1 MRRGRRR
8 GIFSNVSLHAPEI
21 FTFAQRRTPLSPSP
35 ALVHLLAEA
44 YAEPPR
50 GYHHLGHVD
59 EVLGWYD
66 WAGAQVAWRQPRE
79 VFVATLF
86 HDAVYVPGARD
97 NEARSAALA
106 VEVLAGRA
114 ACGALEELRGIDA
127 ARVAELI
134 ALTARHG
141 QLAADEVDDEAARF
155 LDCDLAILAAEPAR
169 YRRYTQEIAG
179 EYRALPAEAYRQGR
193 RAFVTSL
200 AARPRL
206 FLSELFHR
214 ALDARARENLAAEL
228 AGAMDSSDP

>member
-1 MRRGRRR
+1 MRRGRGR
-8 GIFSNVSLHAPEI
+8 GIFAGVSLHAPEI
-21 FTFAQRRTPLSPSP
+21 FAFAQRRAPLAPSP

-59 EVLGWYD
+59 EVLAWYD
-66 WAGAQVAWRQPRE
+66 WAAAQEAWRQPRE

-86 HDAVYVPGARD
+86 HDAVYVPGAKD

-106 VEVLAGRA
+106 QDVLAGRA
-114 ACGALEELRGIDA
+114 ACGALAELEALDA

-141 QLAADEVDDEAARF
+141 QLVPGEVDDEAARF

-169 YRRYTQEIAG
+169 YRRYTDEIAA
-179 EYRALPAEAYRQGR
+179 EYAALPAELYRAGR
-193 RAFVTSL
+193 RAFVSSL

-214 ALDARARENLAAEL
+214 ALDARARENLTREL
-228 AGAMDSSDP
+228 GAW

>member
-1 MRRGRRR
+1 M
-8 GIFSNVSLHAPEI
+8 SLHAPE
-21 FTFAQRRTPLSPSP
+21 TFAFARRPAPLAPSP

-59 EVLGWYD
+59 EVLAWFD
-66 WAGAQVAWRQPRE
+66 WAGERVAWRQPKE

-86 HDAVYVPGARD
+86 HDAVYVPGAKD

-106 VEVLAGRA
+106 QEVLAGRA
-114 ACGALEELRGIDA
+114 ACGALAELAGIDG

-141 QLAADEVDDEAARF
+141 QLAPGDVDDEAARF

-169 YRRYTQEIAG
+169 YRRYTDQIAA
-179 EYRALPAEAYRQGR
+179 EYSALPAAAYRAGR
-193 RAFVTSL
+193 RAFVAGL

-206 FLSELFHR
+206 FLSDLFHH

-228 AGAMDSSDP
+228 GAP